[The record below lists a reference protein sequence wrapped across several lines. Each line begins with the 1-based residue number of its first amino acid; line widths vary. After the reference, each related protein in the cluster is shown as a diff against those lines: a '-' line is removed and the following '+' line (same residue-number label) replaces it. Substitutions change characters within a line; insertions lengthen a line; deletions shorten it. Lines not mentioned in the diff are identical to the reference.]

1 MFAIANESHIDE
13 VSNDN
18 QIMNFSP
25 IDISKARILTMV
37 DIRSKTI
44 DAIERVESED
54 LDSDEDWDVSAK
66 WGSSRGGNSRGR
78 SSYSSSRSGSGT
90 RGRSSTWYK
99 PKKGKSKKPKG
110 IKGVIKGLA
119 GGKGTKK
126 KCKKGKKKG
135 KKKCKKNKK
144 LK

>member
-44 DAIERVESED
+44 DAIERVVRNSLYKNLRSRKIWIQMKIGMFRLNGDPREEGIREVDLLIVHLEVVVAQEED
-54 LDSDEDWDVSAK
+54 HRLGINRKKVSL
-66 WGSSRGGNSRGR
+66 R
-78 SSYSSSRSGSGT
+78 SLRVL
-90 RGRSSTWYK
+90 
-99 PKKGKSKKPKG
+99 KG
-110 IKGVIKGLA
+110 
-119 GGKGTKK
+119 
-126 KCKKGKKKG
+126 
-135 KKKCKKNKK
+135 
-144 LK
+144 